1 MASDRLRTGCRVLF
15 LLRRRAICQWGRIC
29 VNWTVRRRK
38 RYPYFTFSLLTQQHV
53 AQGAL
58 IHFAVHG
65 ANIQPEKK
73 KKLFVKAE
81 IFLTNELFK
90 NNFCKVVQDV
100 QNQ

>member
-1 MASDRLRTGCRVLF
+1 M
-15 LLRRRAICQWGRIC
+15 
-29 VNWTVRRRK
+29 
-38 RYPYFTFSLLTQQHV
+38 

-58 IHFAVHG
+58 IHFAVQG

-73 KKLFVKAE
+73 KIFFVKAE